1 MSCVESDFMRHM
13 ETIKKLSPSAYE
25 YLMSRQPKTWCRAY
39 FDRGYACEAVEN
51 GISECFNSIIVD
63 ARKKPLITMLEEIR
77 IYIMDRFSHMI
88 EENVKWKSNV
98 CPAILRKM
106 QLFGKNMRLWVVVH
120 SQGHVFE
127 ARRGCDSY
135 MVDLDSRTCSC
146 RLWDLSGIPCVHAN
160 AAINYIN
167 QTPDVYIDGYFSKEN
182 FKKSYSS
189 NIKPVNGSNL
199 WSQTGFIKPLPPL
212 ARRMPGRPTTK
223 RKRHASEQEGRFS
236 STRVFV
242 PRTVRCGKCL
252 EYGHNQKSCKNEK
265 KPVVPLLPKKRG
277 RPRKHPLLTEYDES
291 LRASQS
297 SQPPMQKNKSKKEAS
312 SSKVLKAS
320 RSKKEATEF
329 DESLRA
335 SKSSQPLKKK
345 NKSKKEA
352 SSSKVLK
359 ASRSK
364 KEATSPHKE
373 DVSATQKEVVDGIQ
387 IGEGDGIQNEDHG
400 DSIEPGDH
408 GDDIQIG
415 EGGGIETGGHG
426 DDIQTGDVND
436 VIVEDCHIVEE
447 VEVVDVGKED
457 VLLPRVGLDL
467 HKVLDE
473 VEQGLDEILG
483 EGSFQQQSET
493 YDATQSDYEGNV
505 EFNDGKA
512 DGVLVD
518 KVKLDAEQIASM
530 LEAGYS
536 MEEIEGMEGVELE
549 LDDMLPVELDM
560 EDVLDHPSDNDD
572 EAVIDDVDGIVDG
585 GGEQEEGGD
594 DGHLGDD
601 EGEQEERGDDE
612 GPDDVPRLT
621 RLRKPSERIILQKL
635 KKTVL
640 DKNGGGSS
648 ASNPVRL
655 E

>member
-1 MSCVESDFMRHM
+1 MVDEIRAQVYHANEWQSD
-13 ETIKKLSPSAYE
+13 EE
-25 YLMSRQPKTWCRAY
+25 GEQ
-39 FDRGYACEAVEN
+39 EAVKN
-51 GISECFNSIIVD
+51 KYIIHD
-63 ARKKPLITMLEEIR
+63 PNTPW
-77 IYIMDRFSHMI
+77 D
-88 EENVKWKSNV
+88 
-98 CPAILRKM
+98 KM
-106 QLFGKNMRLWVVVH
+106 
-120 SQGHVFE
+120 E
-127 ARRGCDSY
+127 
-135 MVDLDSRTCSC
+135 
-146 RLWDLSGIPCVHAN
+146 P
-160 AAINYIN
+160 
-167 QTPDVYIDGYFSKEN
+167 
-182 FKKSYSS
+182 KSYSS

-199 WSQTGFIKPLPPL
+199 WSKTGFIKPLPAL

-242 PRTVRCGKCL
+242 PRTVRCEKCL
-252 EYGHNQKSCKNEK
+252 EYGHNKKSCKNEK
-265 KPVVPLLPKKRG
+265 KPVVPLPPKKRG
-277 RPRKHPLLTEYDES
+277 RPRKDPLLTEYDES

-297 SQPPMQKNKSKKEAS
+297 SQPP
-312 SSKVLKAS
+312 
-320 RSKKEATEF
+320 
-329 DESLRA
+329 
-335 SKSSQPLKKK
+335 KKK

-364 KEATSPHKE
+364 KEATEYDESLRASQSSQPPKKKNKSKKKASSSKIGEGDGIETGDHGDSIE
-373 DVSATQKEVVDGIQ
+373 TGDHGDGIQ
-387 IGEGDGIQNEDHG
+387 IGEGDGIET
-400 DSIEPGDH
+400 GDH
-408 GDDIQIG
+408 GD
-415 EGGGIETGGHG
+415 GIETGDHG

-436 VIVEDCHIVEE
+436 VIVEDGHIAEE

-457 VLLPRVGLDL
+457 VLLPRVGLEL

-493 YDATQSDYEGNV
+493 YDATQSDYGGNV
-505 EFNDGKA
+505 EFNDGKD
-512 DGVLVD
+512 DGVLIY
-518 KVKLDAEQIASM
+518 KVKLDAEQIALM

-549 LDDMLPVELDM
+549 LDDMPPVELDM

-572 EAVIDDVDGIVDG
+572 DAIIDDVDGIVDDAIIEVDG
-585 GGEQEEGGD
+585 GGEQKEGDD

-601 EGEQEERGDDE
+601 EGEQEEGGDDE
-612 GPDDVPRLT
+612 GPDDVPRAT
-621 RLRKPSERIILQKL
+621 KLRKPSERIILQKL
-635 KKTVL
+635 KKTVF

>member
-1 MSCVESDFMRHM
+1 
-13 ETIKKLSPSAYE
+13 
-25 YLMSRQPKTWCRAY
+25 
-39 FDRGYACEAVEN
+39 
-51 GISECFNSIIVD
+51 
-63 ARKKPLITMLEEIR
+63 
-77 IYIMDRFSHMI
+77 
-88 EENVKWKSNV
+88 
-98 CPAILRKM
+98 
-106 QLFGKNMRLWVVVH
+106 
-120 SQGHVFE
+120 
-127 ARRGCDSY
+127 

-320 RSKKEATEF
+320 RSKKEAT
-329 DESLRA
+329 
-335 SKSSQPLKKK
+335 
-345 NKSKKEA
+345 
-352 SSSKVLK
+352 
-359 ASRSK
+359 
-364 KEATSPHKE
+364 SPHKE

-400 DSIEPGDH
+400 DSIETGDH
-408 GDDIQIG
+408 GDGIQIG
-415 EGGGIETGGHG
+415 EGDGIETRGHG

-436 VIVEDCHIVEE
+436 VIIEDCHIVEE

-493 YDATQSDYEGNV
+493 YDATQSDYGGNV
-505 EFNDGKA
+505 EFNDGKD

-530 LEAGYS
+530 LEC
-536 MEEIEGMEGVELE
+536 
-549 LDDMLPVELDM
+549 
-560 EDVLDHPSDNDD
+560 DN
-572 EAVIDDVDGIVDG
+572 
-585 GGEQEEGGD
+585 
-594 DGHLGDD
+594 
-601 EGEQEERGDDE
+601 
-612 GPDDVPRLT
+612 P
-621 RLRKPSERIILQKL
+621 
-635 KKTVL
+635 
-640 DKNGGGSS
+640 
-648 ASNPVRL
+648 
-655 E
+655 